1 MYTTMLL
8 TSVFGGDIQ
17 NWISPIL
24 AFSIFLGPFTFE
36 DFCVNTRPSINLVSS
51 TVPPSFL
58 ITFISYIK
66 KKL

>member
-1 MYTTMLL
+1 MLL

-36 DFCVNTRPSINLVSS
+36 DFWVNTRPSINLVSS

-58 ITFISYIK
+58 ITFISYINK
-66 KKL
+66 KS